1 MCCQSILP
9 LIRMSVFDCQLQCQH
24 KHRTLPKISIWYLK
38 KPKLRFTKCVYNSY
52 LNLLSSNRECAAYYF
67 NEHTLHTRIIV
78 QIFAFLSWTNQN
90 NKKRSL
96 AIHAVFE
103 GRDIGENIPTM
114 THARQ
119 HFIFIFFSFFNHK
132 KVKVNKLLTVN
143 AHQYVR

>member
-24 KHRTLPKISIWYLK
+24 KHRPLPKISIWYLK
-38 KPKLRFTKCVYNSY
+38 KPKLRFTKCMYNTY

-67 NEHTLHTRIIV
+67 NEHTLHTSIIV

-96 AIHAVFE
+96 AIHAVSE
-103 GRDIGENIPTM
+103 GRDIGENITNNDSSK
-114 THARQ
+114 TA
-119 HFIFIFFSFFNHK
+119 FYFYIFFLSLIIK
-132 KVKVNKLLTVN
+132 KLK
-143 AHQYVR
+143 